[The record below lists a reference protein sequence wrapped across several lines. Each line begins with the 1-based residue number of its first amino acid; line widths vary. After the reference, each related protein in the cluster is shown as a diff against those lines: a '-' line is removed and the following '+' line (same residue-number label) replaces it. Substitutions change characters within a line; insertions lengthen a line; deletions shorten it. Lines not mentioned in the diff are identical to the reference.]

1 MGDEIEAEV
10 IYTGPFQAP
19 ISKGDELGELV
30 VDRGELPAMRVPL
43 VASASIA
50 PGGFMV
56 KMTAAA
62 LHLMNRL
69 NAGPQAA
76 PTVEAETS

>member
-1 MGDEIEAEV
+1 
-10 IYTGPFQAP
+10 
-19 ISKGDELGELV
+19 
-30 VDRGELPAMRVPL
+30 
-43 VASASIA
+43 
-50 PGGFMV
+50 MV

-76 PTVEAETS
+76 PEVEAEAEAS

>member
-1 MGDEIEAEV
+1 M
-10 IYTGPFQAP
+10 
-19 ISKGDELGELV
+19 GELV
-30 VDRGELPAMRVPL
+30 IDRGELPAMRVPL
-43 VASASIA
+43 VASASIS

-62 LHLMNRL
+62 MHLMNRL

-76 PTVEAETS
+76 PEVEAEAS